1 MQPDTRDERIAKL
14 EARLTKGFIA
24 IGEATS
30 KHIDVTNWERA
41 WIELLREYET
51 LNDEIAAHHAETVP
65 VQGRL
70 LDAPVVRAELE
81 VA

>member
-30 KHIDVTNWERA
+30 KHIDVTNWEDK
-41 WIELLREYET
+41 WIELLREYES
-51 LNDEIAAHHAETVP
+51 LNDEIAAHHAETV
-65 VQGRL
+65 QARL

>member
-14 EARLTKGFIA
+14 EARLTKGFDA

-41 WIELLREYET
+41 WIELLAAYER
-51 LNDEIAAHHAETVP
+51 LNDERLAHHAEAAQVEMAGMP
-65 VQGRL
+65 RVE
-70 LDAPVVRAELE
+70 RA
-81 VA
+81 A